1 MSFGLEL
8 FELLEGA
15 LAGTAGAVEAPL
27 ELAEGL
33 GLMAGGLTEGIFVIG
48 LEGVVVVVCPKLGFG
63 GAEAALEPLAVDEVV
78 DEGAGFGGGGAVA
91 LVVLGD
97 EEFEIGEF
105 LGREDEG
112 FGVDAG
118 FEGVHGGSGLACDRG
133 GAGGFL
139 GIAAVG
145 FYLTE
150 SRHGG
155 SGGAGGPKGYPG
167 LSYFDD
173 RGAVWGIRGWMAASG
188 WKQGAKILNVCKTVA
203 RRKLQSTLWELAAL
217 RKPTYACRVSVSR
230 LTYAQYVRTLKV

>member
-1 MSFGLEL
+1 L
-8 FELLEGA
+8 FEVLEGA

-27 ELAEGL
+27 ELAEGF
-33 GLMAGGLTEGIFVIG
+33 GLVAGDLTEGIFVMG
-48 LEGVVVVVCPKLGFG
+48 LEAVLVVVCPKLGFG

-78 DEGAGFGGGGAVA
+78 DEGAGFGGGGMVA

-97 EEFEIGEF
+97 EELEIGESF
-105 LGREDEG
+105 GREDEG

-155 SGGAGGPKGYPG
+155 SQGDRPGG
-167 LSYFDD
+167 LSYLKN
-173 RGAVWGIRGWMAASG
+173 RGAVWGIRGWRAASG
-188 WKQGAKILNVCKTVA
+188 WKQGAKILNVCKTVSSA
-203 RRKLQSTLWELAAL
+203 
-217 RKPTYACRVSVSR
+217 
-230 LTYAQYVRTLKV
+230 